1 LQGKLLNLS
10 ILNQLSFIKIYFSF
24 LFKGEKKQTNYHRQ
38 MLSDLVKGILP
49 RSWRRY
55 TIPVGTTVIQ
65 WITDFSLRVKQLQQ
79 VSQVVSQGGAR
90 ELQTV
95 TVWLGGLFNPEAYV
109 TATRQCVAQ
118 VFFESNY
125 QFKSVDI
132 FTKCISLTG
141 KQLVFGRA
149 IPRSNN

>member
-1 LQGKLLNLS
+1 
-10 ILNQLSFIKIYFSF
+10 
-24 LFKGEKKQTNYHRQ
+24 

-65 WITDFSLRVKQLQQ
+65 WITDFSLIVKQLQQ

-125 QFKSVDI
+125 QFKSVHI
-132 FTKCISLTG
+132 FTKFISLAG

-149 IPRSNN
+149 VPRSYN

>member
-1 LQGKLLNLS
+1 
-10 ILNQLSFIKIYFSF
+10 
-24 LFKGEKKQTNYHRQ
+24 

-109 TATRQCVAQ
+109 TATRQCVAR

-125 QFKSVDI
+125 QLKSVYI
-132 FTKCISLTG
+132 FTKCISLAG
-141 KQLVFGRA
+141 KQMAFGRA
-149 IPRSNN
+149 NPKSNN